1 MLKNNLVTEIEK
13 YLTKYKEYT
22 VEDKLAWNQGGVC
35 FKVILNKK
43 EKTLFATSLE
53 ENQMY
58 LEDYFVKVYN
68 FCKNND
74 RTINCE
80 DMYVKKY
87 KKVTYIFVIM
97 EKLTPMT
104 NLVLEKEYT
113 KANESE
119 NNKKLK
125 MLNNII
131 ESIDNVRII
140 EENFP
145 DIKINIG
152 NQQICINENGVAK
165 VQIFDLIKNR
175 VYDNDYISQFIHIV
189 NRMSKILKVKIEL
202 GSNEINS
209 PNLLDYCVNEK
220 KKTEELEETY
230 KNILKENLEL
240 SQTEN
245 PLIYTNLGYMYE
257 KGRGT
262 NIDYKEA
269 LKWYEKAAEYN
280 SAYAYNNMAHMY
292 QKGISVEKD
301 YGKAI
306 EYLQKAADLKDNVA
320 QFNLALAYQKGQ
332 GVEKDYKKVIYWY
345 KKAARNGN
353 SIAKKA
359 YRQLKEKQDGK

>member
-1 MLKNNLVTEIEK
+1 MLKNNLEIEIEK
-13 YLTKYKEYT
+13 YLAKYKEYT
-22 VEDKLAWNQGGVC
+22 IGDKLAWNQGGVC
-35 FKVILNKK
+35 FRIILNKK

-53 ENQMY
+53 ESQTY

-68 FCKNND
+68 FCKDNN

-80 DMYVKKY
+80 DIYIKKY
-87 KKVTYIFVIM
+87 EKVTYIFMIM

-104 NLVLEKEYT
+104 NLILGKEYT
-113 KANESE
+113 KGNESE

-131 ESIDNVRII
+131 ESINNVKII

-145 DIKINIG
+145 EIKINIG
-152 NQQICINENGVAK
+152 NQQICINESGVAK

-175 VYDNDYISQFIHIV
+175 VYDNDYISQFIHMV

-202 GSNEINS
+202 GANEINS
-209 PNLLDYCVNEK
+209 PNLLAYCVKEK
-220 KKTEELEETY
+220 KKIEEMEETY
-230 KNILKENLEL
+230 NTILEENLEL
-240 SQTEN
+240 SETEN

-269 LKWYEKAAEYN
+269 LKWYKKAVECNYAV
-280 SAYAYNNMAHMY
+280 AYNNMAHMY
-292 QKGISVEKD
+292 QRGLGVEKD

-332 GVEKDYKKVIYWY
+332 GVEKDYKKALYWY
-345 KKAARNGN
+345 KKSARNGN

>member
-280 SAYAYNNMAHMY
+280 S
-292 QKGISVEKD
+292 
-301 YGKAI
+301 
-306 EYLQKAADLKDNVA
+306 
-320 QFNLALAYQKGQ
+320 
-332 GVEKDYKKVIYWY
+332 VIYWY
-345 KKAARNGN
+345 KKSARNGN

>member
-119 NNKKLK
+119 NNKKL
-125 MLNNII
+125 
-131 ESIDNVRII
+131 
-140 EENFP
+140 
-145 DIKINIG
+145 NIG

-345 KKAARNGN
+345 KKSARNGN